1 MTPAEFPRGSDPAG
15 DAVQRTLAAA
25 RGGDDEAF
33 GRLFEIFRR
42 HLLVLAQR
50 ELPQGLRGKLGP
62 SDVVQETAVDARRD
76 FTGFRGGTAEECYA
90 WLRAILRNN
99 VIDAVRRYETSQK
112 RQSMREISLGSDS
125 GLRLG
130 RLLPIRRGEPDGSA
144 IRREDAATLAGV
156 IAGLP
161 SDYRDVLHLRYWEG
175 LSFVE
180 IAGRL
185 GRSPDAV
192 RKLWYRAIGRLQAE
206 MTHAASGLDEA
217 SSSSDSGSLEK
228 LGV

>member
-1 MTPAEFPRGSDPAG
+1 
-15 DAVQRTLAAA
+15 
-25 RGGDDEAF
+25 
-33 GRLFEIFRR
+33 
-42 HLLVLAQR
+42 
-50 ELPQGLRGKLGP
+50 
-62 SDVVQETAVDARRD
+62 
-76 FTGFRGGTAEECYA
+76 
-90 WLRAILRNN
+90 
-99 VIDAVRRYETSQK
+99 
-112 RQSMREISLGSDS
+112 
-125 GLRLG
+125 
-130 RLLPIRRGEPDGSA
+130 
-144 IRREDAATLAGV
+144 
-156 IAGLP
+156 
-161 SDYRDVLHLRYWEG
+161 VLHLRYWEG